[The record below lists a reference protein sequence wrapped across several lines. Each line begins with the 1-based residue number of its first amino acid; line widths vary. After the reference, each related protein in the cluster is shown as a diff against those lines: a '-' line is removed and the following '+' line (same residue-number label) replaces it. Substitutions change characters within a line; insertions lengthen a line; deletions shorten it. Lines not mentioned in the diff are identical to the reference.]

1 MNEIP
6 AHLLF
11 ENTPV
16 DFEKQKANATTLPI
30 SQALLNKLGVSGE
43 NLAFFPFE
51 GEAMKP
57 TLDGKGLLL
66 ADLSDNK
73 LRDGKIYILEINS
86 RLLVRRVQV
95 LLNKIILVA
104 DNPEYQNI
112 EICGE
117 NLNHL
122 KVHGRLRLLTR
133 TFP

>member
-6 AHLLF
+6 THLLC
-11 ENTPV
+11 TDTAV
-16 DFEKQKANATTLPI
+16 DFEKQKAHAKTLPI
-30 SQALLNKLGVSGE
+30 SQALLNELGVSGE
-43 NLAFFPFE
+43 NLAFFPYE

-73 LRDGKIYILEINS
+73 LRDGKIYMLEFGS
-86 RLLVRRVQV
+86 RLLVRRVQI
-95 LLNKIILVA
+95 LPDKIILVA

-112 EICGE
+112 EVFGE
-117 NLNHL
+117 TLNRL

-133 TFP
+133 IFS